1 MNHDYVY
8 TFDKITHAKVLLGE
22 IQTDFN
28 MGLTIDGTKDSVQ
41 LIVRSFVGTPVE
53 ANTIML
59 HEKTQTWWVCS
70 KDKVERYQN
79 DSGFVYIHNLEMLGA
94 IELLNARDLT
104 DNGNN
109 ANTYTTGQLLE
120 RLFSLSNFEFDIN
133 IESDSSFSLDKK
145 VDFIKTFENYTLLS
159 AIREF
164 LDGYNCC
171 AKLEFSFGENG
182 GHKEEIV
189 TETITKTVLP
199 SDWHAFGGGREIEV
213 SVDHSLPIEFVDEN
227 IRGGQ
232 YNSYGRNLAGKTLE
246 YYRISDTVSGYTN
259 TINFDNNYDAGEP
272 LGVVGR
278 FYGKIYYNKNDE
290 STETATISY
299 ATSDSPDP
307 FWTYYD
313 NFYVQ
318 ELVGKNVT
326 SVKMTGF
333 SEYSRID
340 FNPITGQFYI
350 FLRTTTEPTQ
360 NVNLIIKYSYLYRD
374 SATLKIYS
382 KTGNINLTSHDMS
395 FFDDVRETRILD
407 KQSFGTN
414 VISNAENVVST
425 QAKTYPTSGAVTVTG
440 TSYQTDEDSAVVR
453 LPSNVFKVNWLK
465 ITHAMVD
472 VVIYKNG
479 VGTPA
484 FVFKFEQTA
493 YNKGEQQ
500 KFKTSLRS
508 YLSGVGASLSS
519 FEEQFNYL
527 MAIVKGKHTI
537 TFYGDTVYE
546 PLNNKMYSLSNKKI
560 PKLRNEAN
568 TESKEMALF
577 DKETRELLKDTRQG
591 MYWERGT
598 PYIRGFTF
606 SRIYNGNRIY
616 FTSGSFDEEEN
627 TDTIISWTV
636 GNDEY
641 SLRTSYVQ
649 SGQFQL
655 YDYMVSPY
663 SRVGLR
669 FIVNYIPMSDIK
681 IDVANRKKGHDI
693 QVYNQNGKLTDSH
706 ALSKLLNSYSK
717 EISSDNVTK
726 FKQFTSFNDIP
737 KVGSLVIDGNEKY
750 VINNISLDF
759 SQNESNDIDGF
770 GYFIDCEFTM
780 SKYVATKSLMVN
792 PNTNIRDYG
801 IPQQYNVKR
810 KQKYGDLFELA
821 YSYSDTE
828 DEYYIDS
835 SLIFNFSHN
844 VNQNYTSFVSIMKIN
859 GYFAKISG
867 NSTTNEQRN
876 EYYQLEPVCIGLNK
890 MFCIVLDFKD
900 NNIIGYDCQTTYGGF
915 DIENVLSPSLTNINT
930 PISYVSREGTF
941 DSIKILFVNSDQLG
955 NANINVNETNR
966 VFVSEDYYNA
976 FENSS
981 RHVFAIEENEY
992 KKDALEI
999 PVFEYICQVKDT
1011 NDVIVGD
1018 NIFEQDFDEDIVY
1031 FYSYVEGEN
1040 LNPNNVFPSSVIE
1053 PQGGGVYSIPN
1064 SVEFENGRDQV
1075 TDPFTQEIY
1084 FRTTLIF
1091 KLYSYTDLDI
1101 DTTTGYTWTNGYR
1114 NNIERN
1120 KDYAIFRHTYNT
1132 KTHSQS
1138 AELLFIAK
1146 KVQPSNNQVEL
1157 KINHYKIN

>member
-79 DSGFVYIHNLEMLGA
+79 DSGFVYIHNIEMLGA

-109 ANTYTTGQLLE
+109 ANTYTTGKLLK

-133 IESDSSFSLDKK
+133 IESDSSFSLNKK

-171 AKLEFSFGENG
+171 AKLEFPFGENG

-189 TETITKTVLP
+189 TETINKTVLP

-213 SVDHSLPIEFVDEN
+213 SVNRSLPEELVDDN

-232 YNSYGRNLAGKTLE
+232 YVSYGRNLAGKTLE
-246 YYRISDTVSGYTN
+246 YYRISNTLSGYTN

-278 FYGKIYYNKNDE
+278 FYGTIYYDRRDE

-313 NFYVQ
+313 NFSIQ
-318 ELVGKNVT
+318 GLVGKNVT
-326 SVKMTGF
+326 SVKMIGF
-333 SEYSRID
+333 NGDSRID
-340 FNPITGQFYI
+340 FSPITGQFYI

-382 KTGNINLTSHDMS
+382 KTGNINLTSHDIS

-414 VISNAENVVST
+414 VISNAENVVSS
-425 QAKTYPTSGAVTVTG
+425 QSKTYPLNGAVTVSG
-440 TSYQTDEDSAVVR
+440 SAYKTDQDNAVVR
-453 LPSNVFKVNWLK
+453 LPSDVFKVNWLK
-465 ITHAMVD
+465 ITHASFWLR
-472 VVIYKNG
+472 IYKNN
-479 VGTPA
+479 T
-484 FVFKFEQTA
+484 KTFEYQILQTA
-493 YNKGEQQ
+493 YNQGEMN

-508 YLSGVGASLSS
+508 YLSGVGASLSN
-519 FEEQFNYL
+519 FEEQFKYINEQIKN
-527 MAIVKGKHTI
+527 MTTI
-537 TFYGDTVYE
+537 TFYGDTIYD
-546 PLNNKMYSLSNKKI
+546 PINNKMFSLNNNKI
-560 PKLRNEAN
+560 PEIQNEIN
-568 TESKEMALF
+568 TEKKQVALF
-577 DKETRELLKDTRQG
+577 DKDTRELLKDTRQG
-591 MYWERGT
+591 IYWERGS
-598 PYIRGFTF
+598 PYIRGFNF
-606 SRIYNGNRIY
+606 SRIYNGNLIFFKKY
-616 FTSGSFDEEEN
+616 SYNQEPTNDAIF
-627 TDTIISWTV
+627 SWSN
-636 GNDEY
+636 GND
-641 SLRTSYVQ
+641 T
-649 SGQFQL
+649 
-655 YDYMVSPY
+655 YDLKLEFIANREFLLVDDVAYDKVV
-663 SRVGLR
+663 RNGLR
-669 FIVNYIPMSDIK
+669 FIINYIPMSDLK
-681 IDVANRKKGHDI
+681 LDVANRKNGYDI

-706 ALSKLLNSYSK
+706 ALSKMLNSYSK
-717 EISSDNVTK
+717 EISSDNVTR

-737 KVGSLVIDGNEKY
+737 KVGSLVIDGNEEY

-759 SQNESNDIDGF
+759 SQNESNDTNDF

-828 DEYYIDS
+828 DDYYIDS
-835 SLIFNFSHN
+835 GFIFNFSHN
-844 VNQNYTSFVSIMKIN
+844 VNQSYNSFVSVMKIN

-867 NSTTNEQRN
+867 NTTINEQRN

-900 NNIIGYDCQTTYGGF
+900 NNIIGYDCQSIFGGF
-915 DIENVLSPSLTNINT
+915 DIENIVNPDLISINT
-930 PISYVSREGTF
+930 PISYVSRDGKF
-941 DSIKILFVNSDQLG
+941 DSIKILFVNSEQLG

-976 FENSS
+976 FENNS

-992 KKDALEI
+992 KKDALEV

-1018 NIFEQDFDEDIVY
+1018 NILKQDFDEDIVY
-1031 FYSYVEGEN
+1031 FYSYVEGDN

-1064 SVEFENGRDQV
+1064 SVEFENGIDQV
-1075 TDPFTQEIY
+1075 TDPITQEIY

-1091 KLYSYTDLDI
+1091 KFYSYTDLEI
-1101 DTTTGYTWTNGYR
+1101 DSTNGYTWTNGYR
-1114 NNIERN
+1114 DNIEIN
-1120 KDYAIFRHTYNT
+1120 KDYAIFRHAYNT

-1146 KVQPSNNQVEL
+1146 KVRPSNEQVEL